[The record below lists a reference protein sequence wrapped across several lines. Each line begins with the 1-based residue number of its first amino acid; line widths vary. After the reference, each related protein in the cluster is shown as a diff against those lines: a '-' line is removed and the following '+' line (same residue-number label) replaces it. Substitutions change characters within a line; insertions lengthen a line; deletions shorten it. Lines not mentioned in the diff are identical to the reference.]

1 MMLTVFPRAERLALR
16 VPIAYRVAN
25 RATRSDDE
33 WFQSRILNISESGVL
48 FGPTALEPGVSVE
61 VMFSA
66 PIQIGAMGA
75 GKLVCVGAVVRTTE
89 TGAAGAR
96 FEECRFLLEA

>member
-1 MMLTVFPRAERLALR
+1 MLTVVPRAERVALHL
-16 VPIAYRVAN
+16 PIAYRVA
-25 RATRSDDE
+25 TRHAAAEE

-48 FGPTALEPGVSVE
+48 FGPTSLEPGVSVE

-66 PIQIGAMGA
+66 PIQIGLMGS
-75 GKLVCVGAVVRTTE
+75 GKLVCVGEVVRTTE